1 MYVSKEHTFTHIMA
15 TRKTTLEIDDGKLQ
29 RAAELLGT
37 TTLKETIDRSFD
49 AVIAAAARQWLIDY
63 FSQPNDLEEPEVMR
77 QAWGE

>member
-1 MYVSKEHTFTHIMA
+1 MG
-15 TRKTTLEIDDGKLQ
+15 TRKTTLEIDDDKLN

-37 TTLKETIDRSFD
+37 TSLKETVDRSLD

-63 FSQPNDLEEPEVMR
+63 FSQPNDLADPEVMR

>member
-1 MYVSKEHTFTHIMA
+1 MA
-15 TRKTTLEIDDGKLQ
+15 TRKTTLEIDDDKLE

-63 FSQPNDLEEPEVMR
+63 FSQPNDLGDPEVMR

>member
-1 MYVSKEHTFTHIMA
+1 MA
-15 TRKTTLEIDDGKLQ
+15 TRKTTLEIDDDKLQ

-63 FSQPNDLEEPEVMR
+63 FSQPNDLEDPEVMR

>member
-1 MYVSKEHTFTHIMA
+1 MA
-15 TRKTTLEIDDGKLQ
+15 TRKTTLEIDDEKLE

-37 TTLKETIDRSFD
+37 TTLRETVERSLD

-63 FSQPNDLEEPEVMR
+63 FSQLNDLADPEVMR